1 MLAWTPAMPEGR
13 GWAVPWGGAE
23 PSTGMEGKK
32 LLWANMLGN
41 RGSSGGPCLP
51 LGQICMV
58 SYAGLGT
65 A

>member
-32 LLWANMLGN
+32 LLRANMLGN
-41 RGSSGGPCLP
+41 RG
-51 LGQICMV
+51 
-58 SYAGLGT
+58 
-65 A
+65 